1 MVRRTFGD
9 REDRTG
15 GEEGEK
21 EENPFTVKVNDHYH
35 DFMIVLRR
43 AIVHHN

>member
-21 EENPFTVKVNDHYH
+21 EENPFTVII
-35 DFMIVLRR
+35 MIL
-43 AIVHHN
+43 